1 MFRKA
6 KTKIIIF
13 IIMFSILS
21 WFSPAIGSEQ
31 IRVGYIEFPPVF
43 STGREGLPEGIL
55 IDLGRRVLKQ
65 AGLTGI
71 FKSYPTKRMSR
82 YLAAGEIHLW
92 MGLSTLP
99 EFNETAY
106 IGESTLFSIELRA
119 YTITGAPPIK
129 TKDDLNG
136 KSILTMRGYSYGGW
150 VDYIE
155 DPVNKIT
162 THKLDTHISAFQALS
177 RGKFDY
183 LLDYRMPSD
192 EALKQIELDNLTFN
206 TISSFDAKF
215 VVSKKAPDA
224 KKLLKKLEATFQE
237 LSGRQ

>member
-6 KTKIIIF
+6 KIEIIIV

-21 WFSPAIGSEQ
+21 CLSPAIGSEQ
-31 IRVGYIEFPPVF
+31 IIVGYIEFPPVF
-43 STGREGLPEGIL
+43 STGREGLPKGIL

-99 EFNETAY
+99 EFNDTTY
-106 IGESTLFSIELRA
+106 IGASTLLSIELRA
-119 YTITGAPPIK
+119 YTIKGAPPIK

-136 KSILTMRGYSYGGW
+136 KSILVMRGYSYGGW
-150 VDYIE
+150 INHIE
-155 DPVNKIT
+155 DPVNKIIS
-162 THKLDTHISAFQALS
+162 HKFDTHVSAFQTLS

-183 LLDYRMPSD
+183 LLDYRLPSD
-192 EALKQIELDNLTFN
+192 EVLKQFKLDNLTSN
-206 TISSFDAKF
+206 IISSFDAKF

-237 LSGRQ
+237 LYSRQ